1 MTQIALSDDLVEIT
15 AEINSFKQVAGQ
27 AVFEIGKR
35 LKHVRDNDLAH
46 GQWESWLLSV
56 DMVPQTARKMIQAFE
71 QFGNRATSSVLPVG
85 KMFEMLSLPESVDRQ
100 QFIEQA
106 HTIPSTGE
114 EKKVDEMTVKEL
126 REVKK
131 QLQEAERRAAQA
143 EATATTAQSSA
154 HHFEK
159 LFNSVKNQPPRV
171 ETKHVEV
178 VPEHLKREIDQ
189 LKFEN
194 TNLRHGYQDAKE
206 KLQQHELRNTT
217 EFNAEEAQRQR
228 EKLQHEADISTI
240 QLRVTFK
247 QFVEKAAITS
257 FLQGAIATA
266 TPAEKERLAEM
277 VEAAQQIIDQTKL
290 ALSGRRLGVVNG

>member
-1 MTQIALSDDLVEIT
+1 MNYLDKPKLVTLTNEIHFFN
-15 AEINSFKQVAGQ
+15 EQGIKVSIEV
-27 AVFEIGKR
+27 GKR
-35 LKHVRDNDLAH
+35 LEEAKSEFSNSEEWMYWAESEFGYKKSQAYKLVSIAKRFHSSGNILEGKTINEVYALAAFTD
-46 GQWESWLLSV
+46 EEL
-56 DMVPQTARKMIQAFE
+56 QAPA
-71 QFGNRATSSVLPVG
+71 QLP
-85 KMFEMLSLPESVDRQ
+85 S
-100 QFIEQA
+100 
-106 HTIPSTGE
+106 GE
-114 EKKVDEMTVKEL
+114 EKRPIDMSQ
-126 REVKK
+126 REIE
-131 QLQEAERRAAQA
+131 QLKREKAEAERRAAQA

-159 LFNSVKNQPPRV
+159 LFNSVKNQPARV
-171 ETKHVEV
+171 ETKHIEV
-178 VPEHLKREIDQ
+178 VPEHLKREMEK

-194 TNLRHGYQDAKE
+194 TNLRHGYQEAKE

-217 EFNAEEAQRQR
+217 EFDAVEAQKQR
-228 EKLQHEADISTI
+228 DKLQHEADISTI